1 MKSRGDLN
9 TEQQNTQSLNI
20 DSVSV
25 EKVLQTINQE
35 DQTVAQAV
43 KKAIPEIES
52 VVHLTTGSMR
62 EGGRVFYI
70 GAGTSGRL
78 GVLDASEIPPTYSA
92 PEKWFIGIIAGGDRA
107 LRKSI
112 EGAEDQPESAVKD
125 LDPFGINDK
134 DVVIGI
140 SCSGAAAYVVSALE
154 YARKPYSRYC
164 QRYGT
169 PVKEIVLVGM
179 NPGPWGMA
187 QTGIPFGEITA
198 VKEWMKIEAPVN
210 QPADMHPR
218 RPVMGFGCKRSEVSG
233 KRLWGWAQATFKTP
247 EHFFSRFFVANY
259 CPLQFIES
267 SGRNRTPNLLPRDEK
282 TVLLA
287 ACDHALRRTIEYLKP
302 SYVIGVGKFAQERA
316 QAAISDPAI
325 TIGGITHPSPANPKA
340 NSGWEALIRKDFQAL
355 GIKLF

>member
-154 YARKPYSRYC
+154 YARKLGAKTVYLVTNPDPYKMAEVDIVIVVDTGPEIITGSTRMKAGTATKMVLNMISTATMV
-164 QRYGT
+164 QLGKVYGNLMVDLMAVNEKLIDRGVRIIIQLT
-169 PVKEIVLVGM
+169 GLDRKDALERLKEAKMSVKKAVVME
-179 NPGPWGMA
+179 
-187 QTGIPFGEITA
+187 TKGIPLQETERLLEK
-198 VKEWMKIEAPVN
+198 VKGSLRK
-210 QPADMHPR
+210 
-218 RPVMGFGCKRSEVSG
+218 
-233 KRLWGWAQATFKTP
+233 
-247 EHFFSRFFVANY
+247 
-259 CPLQFIES
+259 
-267 SGRNRTPNLLPRDEK
+267 
-282 TVLLA
+282 
-287 ACDHALRRTIEYLKP
+287 ALE
-302 SYVIGVGKFAQERA
+302 
-316 QAAISDPAI
+316 
-325 TIGGITHPSPANPKA
+325 
-340 NSGWEALIRKDFQAL
+340 
-355 GIKLF
+355 

>member
-25 EKVLQTINQE
+25 EKVLQTINHE

-154 YARKPYSRYC
+154 YARKLGAKTVYLVTNLDPYKMAEVDIVIVVDTGPEIITGSTRMKAGTATKMVLNMISTATMI
-164 QRYGT
+164 QLGKVYGNLMVDLMAVNEKLIDRGIRIIMQLT
-169 PVKEIVLVGM
+169 GLDRKDALERLKEAKMSVKKAVVIE
-179 NPGPWGMA
+179 
-187 QTGIPFGEITA
+187 TKGIPLQETERLLEK
-198 VKEWMKIEAPVN
+198 VKGSLRK
-210 QPADMHPR
+210 
-218 RPVMGFGCKRSEVSG
+218 
-233 KRLWGWAQATFKTP
+233 
-247 EHFFSRFFVANY
+247 
-259 CPLQFIES
+259 
-267 SGRNRTPNLLPRDEK
+267 
-282 TVLLA
+282 
-287 ACDHALRRTIEYLKP
+287 ALE
-302 SYVIGVGKFAQERA
+302 
-316 QAAISDPAI
+316 
-325 TIGGITHPSPANPKA
+325 
-340 NSGWEALIRKDFQAL
+340 
-355 GIKLF
+355 